1 MVETAGK
8 ESNVIVSS
16 VGLVKEFRDF
26 WNRPKAKAVNDLDF
40 EVREGEVLGLLGPN
54 GSGKSTTVKMLLG
67 LLYPTAGRLTVFGK
81 SPRDVD
87 TKRLIG
93 YLPEESYL
101 YKYLTAYETLD
112 FFGSLFNLSGAERK
126 KRSEQLLEMVGLTH
140 AKNRPVG
147 EFSKGMSRRIGLA
160 QAMINDPSLL
170 ILDEPTSGLD
180 PLGCRE
186 VKDLIHMLKRRGKT
200 VIVTSHLL
208 SDIEDVCDRVIIL
221 YGGRISIIVG
231 LGSALG
237 AALLGVTL
245 GLYVGYKGGLMD
257 NVLIKISDIFQSIPQ
272 MVLIII
278 MVALV
283 GQSMENLIIIF
294 ILTGWPGMYRMARSK
309 VLSLKQQEFVQA
321 LRAFGI
327 SDLKIAFK
335 HLLPNTLGPVVVN
348 ITLST
353 AMFILQEA
361 ALSVLGYGVPMEIAT
376 WGNIINVITNGGTIR
391 FDWLQYWWMWLPCS
405 IMLILFVLA
414 INFVGDGLR
423 DASDPTQIG

>member
-1 MVETAGK
+1 MTNTKMKKTA
-8 ESNVIVSS
+8 
-16 VGLVKEFRDF
+16 
-26 WNRPKAKAVNDLDF
+26 LDRKLDKIRAA
-40 EVREGEVLGLLGPN
+40 EE
-54 GSGKSTTVKMLLG
+54 SGKLGTKLTNRTLRKLTSNKLAVIGILLFVAICV
-67 LLYPTAGRLTVFGK
+67 LCFGA
-81 SPRDVD
+81 PLF
-87 TKRLIG
+87 TK
-93 YLPEESYL
+93 Y
-101 YKYLTAYETLD
+101 
-112 FFGSLFNLSGAERK
+112 
-126 KRSEQLLEMVGLTH
+126 
-140 AKNRPVG
+140 
-147 EFSKGMSRRIGLA
+147 
-160 QAMINDPSLL
+160 DPMAF
-170 ILDEPTSGLD
+170 
-180 PLGCRE
+180 
-186 VKDLIHMLKRRGKT
+186 DLRGKMGAPSAAHILGT
-200 VIVTSHLL
+200 DQMGR
-208 SDIEDVCDRVIIL
+208 DIWSRVL

-257 NVLIKISDIFQSIPQ
+257 SLLIKISDIFQSIPQ

-278 MVALV
+278 IVALV

-294 ILTGWPGMYRMARSK
+294 ILTGWPGMYRMTRSK

-327 SDLKIAFK
+327 SDVKIAFK

-361 ALSVLGYGVPMEIAT
+361 SLSVLGYGVPMEIAT

-391 FDWLQYWWMWLPCS
+391 FDWLQYWWMWLPCA

-414 INFVGDGLR
+414 INFIGDGLR

>member
-1 MVETAGK
+1 MTNTKMKKTA
-8 ESNVIVSS
+8 
-16 VGLVKEFRDF
+16 
-26 WNRPKAKAVNDLDF
+26 LDRKLDKIRAA
-40 EVREGEVLGLLGPN
+40 EE
-54 GSGKSTTVKMLLG
+54 SGKLGTKLTNRTLRKLTSNKLAVIGTLLFVVIC
-67 LLYPTAGRLTVFGK
+67 LLCFGAPLFTKYDPMAFDLRAKQMAPTLEHILGTDQMGR
-81 SPRDVD
+81 D
-87 TKRLIG
+87 IW
-93 YLPEESYL
+93 
-101 YKYLTAYETLD
+101 
-112 FFGSLFNLSGAERK
+112 
-126 KRSEQLLEMVGLTH
+126 
-140 AKNRPVG
+140 
-147 EFSKGMSRRIGLA
+147 SR
-160 QAMINDPSLL
+160 
-170 ILDEPTSGLD
+170 
-180 PLGCRE
+180 
-186 VKDLIHMLKRRGKT
+186 V
-200 VIVTSHLL
+200 
-208 SDIEDVCDRVIIL
+208 L

-257 NVLIKISDIFQSIPQ
+257 SLLIKISDIFQSIPQ

-278 MVALV
+278 IVALV

-294 ILTGWPGMYRMARSK
+294 ILTGWPGMYRMTRSK

-327 SDLKIAFK
+327 SDVKIAFK

-361 ALSVLGYGVPMEIAT
+361 SLSVLGYGVPMEIAT

-391 FDWLQYWWMWLPCS
+391 FDWLQYWWMWLPCAV
-405 IMLILFVLA
+405 MLILFVLA
-414 INFVGDGLR
+414 INFIGDGLR